1 MRDIGIPVH
10 APQKECTDP
19 ACPFHSNLSIRGRI
33 LEGVVVKASMNRSVI
48 VRRDYNKYVS
58 KYMRY
63 ERRHSH
69 MAVHRPDCI
78 ELDAGDKVRIMECR
92 PLSKAISFVVIEK
105 TSRSG
110 E

>member
-1 MRDIGIPVH
+1 MRNIGILVH

-19 ACPFHSNLSIRGRI
+19 ACPFHSSLSVRGRI
-33 LEGVVVKASMNRSVI
+33 LEGVVIKASMNRSII
-48 VRRDYNKYVS
+48 VRRDYNKYVP

-69 MAVHRPDCI
+69 VAAHRPDCI
-78 ELDAGDKVRIMECR
+78 ELDAGDRVRIMECR
-92 PLSKAISFVVIEK
+92 PLSKAVNFVVIEK
-105 TSRSG
+105 TSGSS